1 MEISPFIAALPKTE
15 LHLHL
20 VGSASVPTVLEL
32 SRRHEDAGLP
42 TEAEALTRFY
52 AFRDFAHFIEV
63 YIAVNGLVRTA
74 EDVRALVAGAARD
87 AAASNVAYIEL
98 TVTPASH
105 LLAGITAEGLAA
117 ALAAARE
124 DALALHDVTVNWI
137 FDIASE
143 QGVEVAWQ
151 ALRFAVDQ
159 RPPGTVAFG
168 LGGPE
173 VGWPR
178 SVFTPQFD
186 AARGAGLAS
195 VVHAG
200 ETTGPETVW
209 EALRDLGASRIG
221 HGVSAARDPALLEHL
236 ARHGIPLEVCPTS
249 NLATRAVTAIEEHP
263 LPAFRA
269 AGVPV
274 TLSTDDPGMFAT
286 DLNREYAL
294 TQATFGLSD
303 ADLAEIARTGARHA
317 LCDDA
322 TRSRLLA
329 AIDAAAADW

>member
-20 VGSASVPTVLEL
+20 VGSASVPTVMEL
-32 SRRHEDAGLP
+32 SRRHADAGLP
-42 TEAEALTRFY
+42 TEVDALERFY
-52 AFRDFAHFIEV
+52 AFRDFSHFIEV

-74 EDVRALVAGAARD
+74 DDVRALAVGAVRD
-87 AAASNVAYIEL
+87 AAACNVTYVEL

-105 LLAGITAEGLAA
+105 FLVGISPDDLAV

-124 DALALHDVTVNWI
+124 DALRLHGVTLNWI

-143 QGVEVAWQ
+143 QGVDVAWQ
-151 ALRFAVDQ
+151 ALRFAVDH
-159 RPPGTVAFG
+159 RPPGTVAFA
-168 LGGPE
+168 LAGPE

-178 SVFTPQFD
+178 SVFRPQFE
-186 AARGAGLAS
+186 AAFEAGLAS

-200 ETTGPETVW
+200 ETTGPETIW
-209 EALRDLGASRIG
+209 EALRDLRAQRIG
-221 HGVSAARDPALLEHL
+221 HGVSAVQDPALVEHL
-236 ARHGIPLEVCPTS
+236 VTTPVALEVCPTS
-249 NLATRAVTAIEEHP
+249 NLRTRAVATIADHP
-263 LPAFRA
+263 LPRLLA

-294 TQATFGLSD
+294 VQDAFGLSD
-303 ADLAEIARTGARHA
+303 RDLLAIARTGAEHA
-317 LCDDA
+317 LCDDL
-322 TRSRLLA
+322 TRRALLA
-329 AIDAAAADW
+329 ALDAVA